1 MVLHGNNKSRAELA
15 LALAHGVMIVLDNW
29 SDVCLLEQLLTERE
43 ELRQKEKRGGAHDE
57 TPKQRVM
64 LRFTPGIECHTHE
77 YIRTGH
83 SDSKFG
89 FGPDQLEAALRH
101 LSPRLNADSVLAR
114 TALVAGL
121 HCHIGS
127 QIFELQPHTD
137 LAGVCILLGTVICRS
152 LENVKCGYVCSKDSR
167 LSFSMAI
174 YIRVNRVLR

>member
-1 MVLHGNNKSRAELA
+1 MGSSIILRSPENLEILSIEFLLPPRQGGVPPARMVLHGNNKSRAELA
-15 LALAHGVMIVLDNW
+15 LALEHGVMIVLDNW
-29 SDVCLLEQLLTERE
+29 SDVRLVEQLLAERE
-43 ELRQKEKRGGAHDE
+43 QERQLQGNVNDE
-57 TPKQRVM
+57 APKQRLM

-114 TALVAGL
+114 AAVVAGL

-137 LAGVCILLGTVICRS
+137 LAGVCVL
-152 LENVKCGYVCSKDSR
+152 SR
-167 LSFSMAI
+167 
-174 YIRVNRVLR
+174 